1 MANFILNTDYEGV
14 LKSTNLTDLLESNF
28 AILESV
34 ENQAISEVETAL
46 SERYDTQTLF
56 AQTGTNRHPYVIKLC
71 VNLVLYEIYKRVPHI
86 EIPDYIKEDNAYTR
100 QELILFAKGTKSL
113 ANAPRKLNEELNP
126 ITVRRFF
133 SLDKRQGN

>member
-1 MANFILNTDYEGV
+1 MATFIINDDYEGV
-14 LKSTNLTDLLESNF
+14 LKLTNLTDLIENNF

-34 ENQAISEVETAL
+34 ENQAISEIETAL

-56 AQTGTNRHPYVIKLC
+56 AQTGTDRHPYVIKLC
-71 VNLVLYEIYKRVPHI
+71 VNLVLYELYKRLPQM
-86 EIPDYIKEDNAYTR
+86 EMPDYIKEDNAYTR
-100 QELILFAKGTKSL
+100 QELILFAQGTKSL
-113 ANAPRKLNEELNP
+113 ANAPRKLNEDTTP

>member
-14 LKSTNLTDLLESNF
+14 LKSTNLTDLLENNF
-28 AILESV
+28 SILDFV

-46 SERYDTQTLF
+46 SERYDTQALF
-56 AQTGTNRHPYVIKLC
+56 AQTGDARHPFVVKLI

-86 EIPDYIKEDNAYTR
+86 EMPDYIKEDNAYTR

-113 ANAPRKLNEELNP
+113 ANAPRKLNEDTTP
-126 ITVRRFF
+126 ITVRRFY
-133 SLDKRQGN
+133 SQEKRQGN